1 MANLQVK
8 IDDQLNADAKAVA
21 ASLGMD
27 VNTAVRIFLTQMVR
41 EKALPFRPS
50 ADPFY
55 SARNQLALLESIA
68 QAKRGEF
75 VTKTLEELEAM
86 AKSNSTNDP

>member
-8 IDDQLNADAKAVA
+8 IDDELNANAKAVA

-41 EKALPFRPS
+41 ENALPFRPS

-55 SARNQLALLESIA
+55 SPRNQAALKESME

-75 VTKTLEELEAM
+75 VTKTLEELEDM
-86 AKSNSTNDP
+86 AK

>member
-21 ASLGMD
+21 ANMGMD

-41 EKALPFRPS
+41 ENGLPFRPV

-55 SARNQLALLESIA
+55 SAKNMAH
-68 QAKRGEF
+68 
-75 VTKTLEELEAM
+75 LEAAARDM
-86 AKSNSTNDP
+86 DARRNIVIHDLIED